1 MINQLSHKDLTEEQ
15 SDLLS
20 FMTNMKGTE
29 LAELFNKNITSIVG
43 LDEFIQSL
51 AYCCKDP

>member
-43 LDEFIQSL
+43 LDEFI
-51 AYCCKDP
+51 